1 MTSPAMSEV
10 RPDGT
15 EQCHT
20 PEAGHTHVSAE
31 RPGPSLPG
39 SVVLDIGAGVGA
51 AVILA
56 PVEMNDLEIE
66 YRAAGDPWNEK
77 HMSVRE
83 RQGVGVP
90 SHAAIFAPLPQGVYE
105 FRVRG
110 SADPDPQLVVAVAEA
125 SVTSAAWPDLG

>member
-1 MTSPAMSEV
+1 MTSPAMSEF
-10 RPDGT
+10 RPDAT
-15 EQCHT
+15 EQGDT
-20 PEAGHTHVSAE
+20 PEGRHTHVTEE

-39 SVVLDIGAGVGA
+39 SVVLDIGPGVGA
-51 AVILA
+51 AVIQA

-83 RQGVGVP
+83 RQGAGAP
-90 SHAAIFAPLPQGVYE
+90 RYAAIFAPLPQGVYE

-110 SADPDPQLVVAVAEA
+110 SAGTEPQLVVAVAEA